1 MSRRDL
7 GKRFGTVVRNNKR
20 RRGLSPGIPLAF
32 SRDRLYKT
40 GIYQYY
46 KEPPNNPTVPT
57 VHTDLHNGTVL
68 ILKY

>member
-20 RRGLSPGIPLAF
+20 RRGLSPRIPLAF

-40 GIYQYY
+40 GIPVLYIIMQ
-46 KEPPNNPTVPT
+46 KPNNLLV
-57 VHTDLHNGTVL
+57 
-68 ILKY
+68 